1 MMAGA
6 LLTYGVL
13 ALASAALVKYL
24 FFAGDSTTGVW
35 WVIWSPRLVERQF
48 REFGSIR
55 ILKKQR
61 RNKMHNKSIAK
72 PSIAAVLALTAALG
86 PAWARPSTISLP
98 AQTSGTEQTL
108 TGTVGDSKCK
118 GQAIDRK
125 AVTLL
130 SCTYICTHSE
140 GRDYVLATR
149 DAVYVLK
156 GHSRDLDRF
165 GGGRATITG
174 RVDGNTIL
182 VDSVSSVKKG

>member
-1 MMAGA
+1 MSDLKPAPELHRSG
-6 LLTYGVL
+6 
-13 ALASAALVKYL
+13 
-24 FFAGDSTTGVW
+24 TGKDELDQP
-35 WVIWSPRLVERQF
+35 IVEGNFVNLRYQI
-48 REFGSIR
+48 S
-55 ILKKQR
+55 LKQR
-61 RNKMHNKSIAK
+61 RKNMNNKSVGK
-72 PSIAAVLALTAALG
+72 PSVAAVLALTAALG
-86 PAWARPSTISLP
+86 PVWARPSTIALP
-98 AQTSGTEQTL
+98 AQTSGAEQTL

-140 GRDYVLATR
+140 GRDYVLATK

-165 GGGRATITG
+165 GGGRANVTG

>member
-1 MMAGA
+1 MQGE
-6 LLTYGVL
+6 T
-13 ALASAALVKYL
+13 
-24 FFAGDSTTGVW
+24 
-35 WVIWSPRLVERQF
+35 
-48 REFGSIR
+48 
-55 ILKKQR
+55 
-61 RNKMHNKSIAK
+61 
-72 PSIAAVLALTAALG
+72 
-86 PAWARPSTISLP
+86 
-98 AQTSGTEQTL
+98 
-108 TGTVGDSKCK
+108 
-118 GQAIDRK
+118 IDRK